1 MLKKILSTIF
11 TLALFSLNSYGQSPE
26 GFNYQCIVRDNSGH
40 SLTNQTISVR
50 FNILQGSITGSSVY
64 SETHTTN
71 TNGYGL
77 VTLLIGSGTTTDDLA
92 LIDWSSGPYYIK
104 VEVDPNAGTNYDDV
118 STTQMMSVPYAL
130 HSKTAE
136 DVIND
141 QVDDADNDPANEYN
155 TGATLNGT
163 NLEIT
168 DGGGTQT
175 ADLSSLTGTDSQ
187 DLTGANLNGTNLTI
201 DIQNGTSTTV
211 DLSPIQDDNDWTTG
225 SGVIYNT
232 TDNVGIGTALP
243 IAELHLNGGR
253 ILFSLDDATYNSYI
267 NLNNTSHN
275 LRIQTTGNAF
285 ASFNGNR
292 SVGLGLQSGDY
303 VGFGTNSPGA
313 KLHIQQDGSSISDG
327 IKFTSFVTAGQDW
340 YQYMNGADDL
350 IFRDD
355 GSDVMVLQNSTGNVG
370 IGTIAP
376 ITPLDVE
383 GTVRTGWKGYSDR
396 IHVMPSDLRAST
408 GTGNWSMNTGSSGS
422 SRGNTIRVYGG
433 TDAYASIMIPQGYYV
448 SGYKVDFDANPCDMV
463 DVYENSTAS
472 NIPMLRSSINPN
484 GFTSFIESF
493 TTGNIIEGG
502 NGTYVTIHF
511 ENVGSN
517 EFTLEGMVLYI
528 SKCLTGDCG
537 L

>member
-1 MLKKILSTIF
+1 MMKKILFTIF
-11 TLALFSLNSYGQSPE
+11 TLAIFCLNTNAQSPE
-26 GFNYQCIVRDNSGH
+26 GFNYQCIVRDNTGH
-40 SLTNQTISVR
+40 SLTNQAISVR

-64 SETHTTN
+64 SETHATS

-77 VTLLIGSGTTTDDLA
+77 VTLMIGTGTTIDDLSLVNWA
-92 LIDWSSGPYYIK
+92 SGPYYIH
-104 VEVDPNAGTNYDDV
+104 VEVDPNAGTSYDDV

-136 DVIND
+136 NVTND
-141 QVDDADNDPANEYN
+141 QVNDADADPSNEIQDISLIG
-155 TGATLNGT
+155 TDLTISSGSTL
-163 NLEIT
+163 
-168 DGGGTQT
+168 
-175 ADLSSLTGTDSQ
+175 DLSS
-187 DLTGANLNGTNLTI
+187 
-201 DIQNGTSTTV
+201 
-211 DLSPIQDDNDWTTG
+211 IQDDNDWSTG
-225 SGVIYNT
+225 SGVVYNT
-232 TDNVGIGTALP
+232 TDNVGIGTASP

-253 ILFSLDDATYNSYI
+253 ILFSLDDATYDSYI

-275 LRIQTTGNAF
+275 LRIQTTGSAF
-285 ASFNGNR
+285 ASFNGDR

-303 VGFGTNSPGA
+303 LGVGTNSPGA

-327 IKFTSFVTAGQDW
+327 IKFTSFVNTGQDW
-340 YQYMNGADDL
+340 YQYMNGTDDL

-355 GSDVMVLQNSTGNVG
+355 GTDVMVLQNSTGNVG
-370 IGTIAP
+370 IGTPSP

-433 TDAYASIMIPQGYYV
+433 TDAYASIMIPQGYYI
-448 SGYKVDFDANPCDMV
+448 SGYKVDFDANPCDMI

-472 NIPMLRSSINPN
+472 NIPILRSSINPN
-484 GFTSFIESF
+484 GFTSFIEAF
-493 TTGNIIEGG
+493 NTTDIIEGG

-511 ENVGSN
+511 ENVSSN
-517 EFTLEGMVLYI
+517 EFTLEGMILYI
-528 SKCLTGDCG
+528 IKCPAGDCG

>member
-1 MLKKILSTIF
+1 MLKKILFSIF
-11 TLALFSLNSYGQSPE
+11 TLALFSINSYGQSPE

-64 SETHTTN
+64 SEIHTTN

-136 DVIND
+136 SVIND

-155 TGATLNGT
+155 TGAMLSGT
-163 NLEIT
+163 DLEISDSGGTQIVDLSSLQDGVDDADNDPTNEYNTGAMLSGSNLEII
-168 DGGGTQT
+168 DAGGTQVV
-175 ADLSSLTGTDSQ
+175 DLSSLT
-187 DLTGANLNGTNLTI
+187 
-201 DIQNGTSTTV
+201 
-211 DLSPIQDDNDWTTG
+211 DDGDWT
-225 SGVIYNT
+225 
-232 TDNVGIGTALP
+232 
-243 IAELHLNGGR
+243 IAGNNM
-253 ILFSLDDATYNSYI
+253 YNS
-267 NLNNTSHN
+267 
-275 LRIQTTGNAF
+275 
-285 ASFNGNR
+285 
-292 SVGLGLQSGDY
+292 
-303 VGFGTNSPGA
+303 NS
-313 KLHIQQDGSSISDG
+313 
-327 IKFTSFVTAGQDW
+327 
-340 YQYMNGADDL
+340 
-350 IFRDD
+350 
-355 GSDVMVLQNSTGNVG
+355 GNVG
-370 IGTIAP
+370 IGTSFTNTKLHVAANSGDDVFRLQINGGSTRMFMNTNGLVGLGGFFNPSNSLDIQGGMSVGNYYSIAAPSNSLIVSGNLGAGTSAP

-408 GTGNWSMNTGSSGS
+408 GTGNWSMNTSSSGS

-433 TDAYASIMIPQGYYV
+433 TDAYASIMIPKGYYI
-448 SGYKVDFDANPCDMV
+448 SGYKVDFDANPCDMI

-472 NIPMLRSSINPN
+472 NVPVLRSSINPN

-517 EFTLEGMVLYI
+517 EFTLEGMVLYMT
-528 SKCLTGDCG
+528 KCVSGDCG

>member
-1 MLKKILSTIF
+1 MLKKILFTIF
-11 TLALFSLNSYGQSPE
+11 TLAIFCLNTNAQSPE
-26 GFNYQCIVRDNSGH
+26 GFNYQCIVRDNTGH
-40 SLTNQTISVR
+40 SLTSQAISVR

-77 VTLLIGSGTTTDDLA
+77 VTLMIGTGTTTDDLSLVNWA
-92 LIDWSSGPYYIK
+92 SGPYYIH
-104 VEVDPNAGTNYDDV
+104 VEVDPNAGTNYDNV
-118 STTQMMSVPYAL
+118 STTQMMSVPYSL
-130 HSKTAE
+130 YSKTAE
-136 DVIND
+136 NVTND
-141 QVDDADNDPANEYN
+141 QVNDADADPSNEIQDISLIG
-155 TGATLNGT
+155 TDLTISSGSTL
-163 NLEIT
+163 
-168 DGGGTQT
+168 
-175 ADLSSLTGTDSQ
+175 DLSS
-187 DLTGANLNGTNLTI
+187 
-201 DIQNGTSTTV
+201 
-211 DLSPIQDDNDWTTG
+211 IQDDNDWSTG

-232 TDNVGIGTALP
+232 TDNVGIGTASP

-253 ILFSLDDATYNSYI
+253 ILFSLDDATYDSYI

-275 LRIQTTGNAF
+275 LRIQTTGSAF
-285 ASFNGNR
+285 ASFNGDR

-303 VGFGTNSPGA
+303 LGVGTNSPGA

-340 YQYMNGADDL
+340 YQYMNGTDDL

-370 IGTIAP
+370 IGTPSP

-396 IHVMPSDLRAST
+396 MHVMPSDLRAST

-433 TDAYASIMIPQGYYV
+433 TDAYASVMIPQGYYI
-448 SGYKVDFDANPCDMV
+448 SGYKIDFDANPCDMV

-472 NIPMLRSSINPN
+472 NIPILRSSINPN
-484 GFTSFIESF
+484 GFTSFIEAF
-493 TTGNIIEGG
+493 NATDIIEGG

-517 EFTLEGMVLYI
+517 EFTLEGMILYI
-528 SKCLTGDCG
+528 IKCPTGDCG